1 VDNYRL
7 TKRSS
12 NRAAVK
18 AYIKAQVL
26 RASTQHAAVPA
37 GNTLVLETLRRVDG
51 CQPMQPL
58 IDVSPSI
65 QRLDVHS

>member
-1 VDNYRL
+1 MDNYRL

-26 RASTQHAAVPA
+26 RASTQHSAQRGAPFKMH
-37 GNTLVLETLRRVDG
+37 LETG
-51 CQPMQPL
+51 M
-58 IDVSPSI
+58 I
-65 QRLDVHS
+65 QRQRISPPRTDPSNQPG